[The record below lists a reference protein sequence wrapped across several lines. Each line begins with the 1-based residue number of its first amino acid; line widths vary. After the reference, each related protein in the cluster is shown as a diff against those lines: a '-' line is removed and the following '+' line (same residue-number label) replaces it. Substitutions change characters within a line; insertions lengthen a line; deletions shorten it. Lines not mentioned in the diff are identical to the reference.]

1 MKKRRWKEGD
11 EKKEMK
17 KGDEKRRWKRRWK
30 KGNEKKEMKK
40 RRWKKGDEKKGDEK
54 KEMNFAAKWFR
65 RSADFI
71 LWARHRRGGAGLRGN
86 KIYTL
91 RRQERSPILVAMV
104 VQQMVERE
112 YWRKYPRANMMRP
125 LLSPLSKDIRAQRNV
140 TQVRNTNWFQNSVLI
155 SWQEL
160 QS

>member
-1 MKKRRWKEGD
+1 MTQNCQNGPKMTQNGPKISTSWKQNSTD
-11 EKKEMK
+11 IS
-17 KGDEKRRWKRRWK
+17 
-30 KGNEKKEMKK
+30 
-40 RRWKKGDEKKGDEK
+40 
-54 KEMNFAAKWFR
+54 AASATFCISVR

-140 TQVRNTNWFQNSVLI
+140 TQVEIQIGFKTQ
-155 SWQEL
+155 SWYLDKSYDHEQECLKNVQKTEQTLL
-160 QS
+160 Q

>member
-1 MKKRRWKEGD
+1 MPCRNFLEHSHIHYGPLQKELNNREKCGNIVQKKISFYNFHILRYKI
-11 EKKEMK
+11 
-17 KGDEKRRWKRRWK
+17 KR
-30 KGNEKKEMKK
+30 
-40 RRWKKGDEKKGDEK
+40 K

-104 VQQMVERE
+104 VQQMVEWE

-160 QS
+160 RS